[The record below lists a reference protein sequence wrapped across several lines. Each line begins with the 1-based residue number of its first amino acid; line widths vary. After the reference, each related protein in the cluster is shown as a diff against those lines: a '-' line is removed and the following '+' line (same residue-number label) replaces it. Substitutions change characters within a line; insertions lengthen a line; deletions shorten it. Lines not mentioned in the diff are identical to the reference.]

1 MNAELLLILLILLA
15 GSLPVLRW
23 AFVGAL
29 LAIVIGLSDL
39 FIRELI
45 DLGGVPDYQ
54 RFDKRID
61 VIYLL
66 TFLVVA
72 LRWRGTA
79 RSVAV
84 SLFAYR
90 LLGFAVFE
98 FTDRR
103 SLLFFPNIFEFWF
116 LSVASLPYW
125 RPQFAFTRPGTAVAL
140 VALTALKLVHEY
152 GTARRTLVRWLHRHR
167 GGTGDRGLAGVA
179 TELGARSE
187 RAVRIAAERTPR

>member
-1 MNAELLLILLILLA
+1 M
-15 GSLPVLRW
+15 LRW

-29 LAIVIGLSDL
+29 LAIAIDLSDL

-54 RFDKRID
+54 RFDKRLD

-72 LRWRGTA
+72 ARWQGTA
-79 RSVAV
+79 PTVAV

-98 FTDRR
+98 FTDKR
-103 SLLFFPNIFEFWF
+103 SLLFFFPNVFEDWF
-116 LSVASLPYW
+116 LFVASLLYW
-125 RPQFAFTRPGTAVAL
+125 RPQFAFTRRGTTVAL
-140 VALTALKLVHEY
+140 GALTALTALKLAHEY
-152 GTARRTLVRWLHRHR
+152 ALHVGRWFDGFTAVEAVQAITDWL
-167 GGTGDRGLAGVA
+167 A
-179 TELGARSE
+179 TPLS
-187 RAVRIAAERTPR
+187 